1 MAKPIELITELHG
14 ADARR
19 FIEEME
25 NPSPNPKRDAFLKE
39 SAKINKFIPK
49 R

>member
-19 FIEEME
+19 FIEEMK
-25 NPSPNPKRDAFLKE
+25 NPKPNAKRAAFIKE
-39 SAKINKFIPK
+39 SSKIKQFIP
-49 R
+49 